1 MKMSMIDKTSVFNKD
16 KKEWTIN
23 FPSGRQI
30 IVSNDFLSTIHS
42 AFPLPGEG
50 DYKMILRNYEF
61 STCPGITEW
70 KKEHENDMSQRD
82 VTFEELEK
90 MLFDDCDKYGSEN
103 VYQDVKEN
111 AIEMIHYSNVLPGGY
126 IANTPNWGQIIA
138 EKNIEDE
145 ERDI

>member
-1 MKMSMIDKTSVFNKD
+1 MSFEDNTSIFNKET
-16 KKEWTIN
+16 KEWTVN

-30 IVSNDFLSTIHS
+30 NMSNSLLSTIYDAAATPNSNH
-42 AFPLPGEG
+42 
-50 DYKMILRNYEF
+50 YKTILRAYEF

-90 MLFDDCDKYGSEN
+90 MLFDDCDKYGTEN
-103 VYQDVKEN
+103 IYQDVKEN

-138 EKNIEDE
+138 EKEKEDE